1 MQSKSQN
8 VGAPDKRKTNLR
20 IRSFKHVKRLRWNN
34 LDFNMLHIWF
44 YYHRHQLLLY
54 FVPFKRKIY
63 SIFWADL
70 FCLHTDRTK
79 IGKVRIMPL
88 FAAYGDIAY
97 FKQNLSLYHIS
108 NIWIEI
114 IDIFASKSRLLF
126 QKEFSW
132 SWIGQRT
139 FVDVK
144 WLSREV
150 ISEQSQSGKFDLH
163 LNLSWNTEIGSFHHP
178 LYRAPW

>member
-1 MQSKSQN
+1 M
-8 VGAPDKRKTNLR
+8 
-20 IRSFKHVKRLRWNN
+20 IWNGKILTVTCFIDN
-34 LDFNMLHIWF
+34 YTLIIYQIWLHI
-44 YYHRHQLLLY
+44 LSL
-54 FVPFKRKIY
+54 KRKIY
-63 SIFWADL
+63 RIFWADL
-70 FCLHTDRTK
+70 FWLHTAMTK

-132 SWIGQRT
+132 SWIGQRF

-144 WLSREV
+144 WLGREV

-178 LYRAPW
+178 LYRAPWFNMALINLSARLYSHLTDSLVVFY